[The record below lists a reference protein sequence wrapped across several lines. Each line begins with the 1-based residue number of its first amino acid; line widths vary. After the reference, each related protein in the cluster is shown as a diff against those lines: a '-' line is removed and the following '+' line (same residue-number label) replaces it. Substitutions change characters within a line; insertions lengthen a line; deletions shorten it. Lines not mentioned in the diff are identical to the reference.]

1 VVGEDLEEAAGD
13 GDGLTGDNGGPHW
26 GRRRASPGTTEGP
39 IGDDGDRR
47 GSVAACAWRRGGVRV
62 AAWRRARGGVA
73 VCVWRRGGVRVVAE
87 LGFAARGRGIE
98 RE

>member
-13 GDGLTGDNGGPHW
+13 GDGLTGDNRGPHR
-26 GRRRASPGTTEGP
+26 GRWRASLGTTEGP
-39 IGDDGDRR
+39 TGDDGDRR
-47 GSVAACAWRRGGVRV
+47 GGVAACA
-62 AAWRRARGGVA
+62 
-73 VCVWRRGGVRVVAE
+73 WRRGGVRVVAE

>member
-13 GDGLTGDNGGPHW
+13 GDGLTGDNGGPHR
-26 GRRRASPGTTEGP
+26 GRRRASPGTMETG
-39 IGDDGDRR
+39 
-47 GSVAACAWRRGGVRV
+47 A

-73 VCVWRRGGVRVVAE
+73 ACAWRHGGVRVA
-87 LGFAARGRGIE
+87 AWWHARGGGARVRGAGQGN